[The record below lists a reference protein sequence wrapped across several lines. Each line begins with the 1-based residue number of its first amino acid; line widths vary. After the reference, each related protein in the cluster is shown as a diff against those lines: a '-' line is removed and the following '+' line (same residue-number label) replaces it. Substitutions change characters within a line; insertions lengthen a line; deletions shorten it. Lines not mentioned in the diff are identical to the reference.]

1 MTHPKTQMQELAD
14 ILANR
19 ELPIYAKLPSIDD
32 YSSPAP
38 PAPRPPAPP
47 ASRPVLLLQQMAVS
61 ALGGGLAATLV
72 TWQLAGNY
80 YGADRFAKLQSA
92 NQQIGAQAQQLAN
105 TIGQVQRT
113 VCGGGQ

>member
-19 ELPIYAKLPSIDD
+19 ELPVYAKLPSL
-32 YSSPAP
+32 SEFSPAQPAPNP
-38 PAPRPPAPP
+38 PATPANRPIP
-47 ASRPVLLLQQMAVS
+47 LLQQMAVS

-80 YGADRFAKLQSA
+80 YGADRFAKLQAA